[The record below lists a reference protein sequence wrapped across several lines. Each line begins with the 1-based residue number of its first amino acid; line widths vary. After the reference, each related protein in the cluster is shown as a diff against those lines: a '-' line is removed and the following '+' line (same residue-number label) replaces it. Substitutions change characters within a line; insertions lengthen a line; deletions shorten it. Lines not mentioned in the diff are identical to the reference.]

1 MAPHEHIFT
10 KWDFEMPTI
19 LIVEDEDTVREVVS
33 EGLQSEGYEV
43 LVANNGLDGLRQ
55 AREANPDLI
64 LLDLMLPE
72 MDGLSVCRALRRNS
86 DVPIIMLT
94 ARGTE
99 MDKIAGLETGADDY
113 VVKPFSLG
121 ELLARIRSLLRRTRN
136 DKQENQ
142 MQLTAGNIN
151 LDFTSRRVSKDNEE
165 VHLTQKEF
173 NLLAELIRNK
183 GAVLSRDLLLQKV
196 WGYNYIGNTHTVDVH
211 IRWLRE
217 KIELDPSDPVRIVT
231 VRGVG
236 YRFEE

>member
-1 MAPHEHIFT
+1 
-10 KWDFEMPTI
+10 MPTI
-19 LIVEDEDTVREVVS
+19 LIVEDDDTVREALS
-33 EGLQSEGYEV
+33 AGLESEGYEV
-43 LVANNGLDGLRQ
+43 ILSDNGLDGLKQ
-55 AREANPDLI
+55 AKEEGPDLI

-72 MDGLSVCRALRRNS
+72 MDGLSVCRALRRAS

-99 MDKIAGLETGADDY
+99 MDKIVGLETGADDY

-121 ELLARIRSLLRRTRN
+121 ELLARIRSLLRRTKN

-142 MQLTAGNIN
+142 MQLTSGDIS
-151 LDFTSRRVSKDNEE
+151 LDLRSRRVSKDDAE

-183 GAVLSRDLLLQKV
+183 GAVLSRDLLLEKV
-196 WGYNYIGNTHTVDVH
+196 WGYSYVGNTHTVDVH

-217 KIELDPSDPVRIVT
+217 KIELDPSKPVRIVT

>member
-1 MAPHEHIFT
+1 
-10 KWDFEMPTI
+10 MPTI
-19 LIVEDEDTVREVVS
+19 LIVEDDDTVREALS
-33 EGLQSEGYEV
+33 AGLESEGYEV
-43 LVANNGLDGLRQ
+43 ILSDNGLDGLKQ
-55 AREANPDLI
+55 AKEEGPDLI

-72 MDGLSVCRALRRNS
+72 MDGLSVCRALRRDS

-99 MDKIAGLETGADDY
+99 MDKIVGLETGADDY

-121 ELLARIRSLLRRTRN
+121 ELLARIRSLLRRTKN

-142 MQLTAGNIN
+142 MQLTSGDIS
-151 LDFTSRRVSKDNEE
+151 LDLTSRRVSKDDAE

-183 GAVLSRDLLLQKV
+183 GAVLSRDLLLEKV
-196 WGYNYIGNTHTVDVH
+196 WGYSYVGNTHTVDVH

-217 KIELDPSDPVRIVT
+217 KIELDPSKPVRIVT

-236 YRFEE
+236 YPFEE

>member
-1 MAPHEHIFT
+1 
-10 KWDFEMPTI
+10 MPTI
-19 LIVEDEDTVREVVS
+19 LIVEDDDTVREALS
-33 EGLQSEGYEV
+33 AGLESEGYEV
-43 LVANNGLDGLRQ
+43 ILSDNGLDGLKQ
-55 AREANPDLI
+55 AKEEGPDLI

-72 MDGLSVCRALRRNS
+72 MDGLSVCRALRRDS

-99 MDKIAGLETGADDY
+99 MDKIVGLETGADDY

-121 ELLARIRSLLRRTRN
+121 ELLARIRSLLRRTKN

-142 MQLTAGNIN
+142 MQLTSGNIS
-151 LDFTSRRVSKDNEE
+151 LDLTSRRVSKDDAE

-183 GAVLSRDLLLQKV
+183 GAVLSRDLLLEKV
-196 WGYNYIGNTHTVDVH
+196 WGYSYVGNTHTVDVH

-217 KIELDPSDPVRIVT
+217 KIELDPSKPVRIVT

>member
-1 MAPHEHIFT
+1 
-10 KWDFEMPTI
+10 MPTI

-55 AREANPDLI
+55 AREADPDLI

-236 YRFEE
+236 YRFE

>member
-1 MAPHEHIFT
+1 
-10 KWDFEMPTI
+10 MPTI
-19 LIVEDEDTVREVVS
+19 LIVEDDDTVREALS
-33 EGLQSEGYEV
+33 AGLESEGYEV
-43 LVANNGLDGLRQ
+43 ILSDNGLDGLKQ
-55 AREANPDLI
+55 AKEEGPDLI

-72 MDGLSVCRALRRNS
+72 MDGLSVCRALRRDS

-99 MDKIAGLETGADDY
+99 MDKIVGLETGANDY

-121 ELLARIRSLLRRTRN
+121 ELLARIRSLLRRTKN

-142 MQLTAGNIN
+142 MQLTSGDIS
-151 LDFTSRRVSKDNEE
+151 LDLTSRRVSKDDAE

-183 GAVLSRDLLLQKV
+183 GAVLSRDLLLEKV
-196 WGYNYIGNTHTVDVH
+196 WGYSYVGNTHTVDVH

-217 KIELDPSDPVRIVT
+217 KIELDPSKPVRIVT

>member
-1 MAPHEHIFT
+1 
-10 KWDFEMPTI
+10 MPTI
-19 LIVEDEDTVREVVS
+19 LIVEDDDTVREALS
-33 EGLQSEGYEV
+33 AGLESEGYEV
-43 LVANNGLDGLRQ
+43 ILSDNGLDGLKQ
-55 AREANPDLI
+55 AKEEGPDLI

-72 MDGLSVCRALRRNS
+72 MDGLSVCRALRRDS

-99 MDKIAGLETGADDY
+99 MDKIVGLETGADDY

-121 ELLARIRSLLRRTRN
+121 ELLARISSLLRRTRN

-142 MQLTAGNIN
+142 MQLTSGNLSLN
-151 LDFTSRRVSKDNEE
+151 LTSRRVSKDDAE

-183 GAVLSRDLLLQKV
+183 GAVLSRDLLLEKV
-196 WGYNYIGNTHTVDVH
+196 WGYSYVGNTHTVDVH

-217 KIELDPSDPVRIVT
+217 KIELDPSKPVRIVT

>member
-1 MAPHEHIFT
+1 
-10 KWDFEMPTI
+10 MPTI
-19 LIVEDEDTVREVVS
+19 LIVEDDDTVREALS
-33 EGLQSEGYEV
+33 AGLESEGYEV
-43 LVANNGLDGLRQ
+43 ILSDNGLDGLKQ
-55 AREANPDLI
+55 AKEEGPDLI

-99 MDKIAGLETGADDY
+99 MDKIVGLETGADDY

-142 MQLTAGNIN
+142 MQLTSGNVS
-151 LDFTSRRVSKDNEE
+151 LDLTSRRVSKDDAE

-173 NLLAELIRNK
+173 NLLAELMRNK
-183 GAVLSRDLLLQKV
+183 GAVLSRDLLLEKV
-196 WGYNYIGNTHTVDVH
+196 WGYSYVGNTHTVDVH

-217 KIELDPSDPVRIVT
+217 KIELDPSKPVRIVT

>member
-1 MAPHEHIFT
+1 
-10 KWDFEMPTI
+10 MPTI
-19 LIVEDEDTVREVVS
+19 LIVEDDDTVREALS
-33 EGLQSEGYEV
+33 AGLESEGYEV
-43 LVANNGLDGLRQ
+43 ILSDNGLDGLKQ
-55 AREANPDLI
+55 AKEEGPDVI

-86 DVPIIMLT
+86 NVPIIMLT

-99 MDKIAGLETGADDY
+99 MDKIVGLETGADDY

-121 ELLARIRSLLRRTRN
+121 ELLARIRSLLRRTKN

-142 MQLTAGNIN
+142 MQLTSGDIS
-151 LDFTSRRVSKDNEE
+151 LDLTSRRVSKDDAE

-173 NLLAELIRNK
+173 NLLAELMRNK
-183 GAVLSRDLLLQKV
+183 GAVLSRDLLLEKV
-196 WGYNYIGNTHTVDVH
+196 WGYSYVGNTHTVDVH

-217 KIELDPSDPVRIVT
+217 KIELDPSKPVRIVT

>member
-1 MAPHEHIFT
+1 
-10 KWDFEMPTI
+10 MPTI
-19 LIVEDEDTVREVVS
+19 LIVEDDDTVREALS
-33 EGLQSEGYEV
+33 AGLESEGYEV
-43 LVANNGLDGLRQ
+43 ILSDNGLDGLKQ
-55 AREANPDLI
+55 AKEEGPDLI

-72 MDGLSVCRALRRNS
+72 MDGLSVCRALRRDS
-86 DVPIIMLT
+86 DEPIIMLT

-99 MDKIAGLETGADDY
+99 MDKIVGLETGADDY

-142 MQLTAGNIN
+142 MQLTSGDIS
-151 LDFTSRRVSKDNEE
+151 LDLTSRRVSKDDVE

-183 GAVLSRDLLLQKV
+183 GAVLSRDLLLEKV
-196 WGYNYIGNTHTVDVH
+196 WGYSYVGNTHTVDVH

-217 KIELDPSDPVRIVT
+217 KIELDPSKPVRIVT

>member
-1 MAPHEHIFT
+1 
-10 KWDFEMPTI
+10 MPTI
-19 LIVEDEDTVREVVS
+19 LIVEDDDTVREALS
-33 EGLQSEGYEV
+33 AGLESEGYEV
-43 LVANNGLDGLRQ
+43 ILSDNGLDGLKQ
-55 AREANPDLI
+55 AKEEGPDLI

-99 MDKIAGLETGADDY
+99 MDKIVGLETGADDY

-121 ELLARIRSLLRRTRN
+121 ELLARIRSLLRRTKN

-142 MQLTAGNIN
+142 MQLTSGDIS
-151 LDFTSRRVSKDNEE
+151 LDLTSRRVSKDDAE

-183 GAVLSRDLLLQKV
+183 GAVLSRDLLLEKV
-196 WGYNYIGNTHTVDVH
+196 WGYSYVGNTHTVDVH

-217 KIELDPSDPVRIVT
+217 KIELDPSKPVRIVT

>member
-1 MAPHEHIFT
+1 
-10 KWDFEMPTI
+10 
-19 LIVEDEDTVREVVS
+19 
-33 EGLQSEGYEV
+33 
-43 LVANNGLDGLRQ
+43 
-55 AREANPDLI
+55 
-64 LLDLMLPE
+64 
-72 MDGLSVCRALRRNS
+72 
-86 DVPIIMLT
+86 
-94 ARGTE
+94 

>member
-1 MAPHEHIFT
+1 
-10 KWDFEMPTI
+10 MPTI
-19 LIVEDEDTVREVVS
+19 LIVEDDDTVREALS
-33 EGLQSEGYEV
+33 AGLESEGYEV
-43 LVANNGLDGLRQ
+43 ILSDNGLDGLKQ
-55 AREANPDLI
+55 AKEEGPDLI

-72 MDGLSVCRALRRNS
+72 MDGLSVCRALRRDS

-99 MDKIAGLETGADDY
+99 MDKIVGLETGADDY

-142 MQLTAGNIN
+142 MQLTSGNIS
-151 LDFTSRRVSKDNEE
+151 LDLTSRRVSKDDVE

-183 GAVLSRDLLLQKV
+183 GAVLSRDLLLEKV
-196 WGYNYIGNTHTVDVH
+196 WGYSYVGNTHTVDVH

-217 KIELDPSDPVRIVT
+217 KIELDPSKPVRIVT

>member
-1 MAPHEHIFT
+1 
-10 KWDFEMPTI
+10 MPTI
-19 LIVEDEDTVREVVS
+19 LIVEDDDTVREALS
-33 EGLQSEGYEV
+33 AGLESEGYEV
-43 LVANNGLDGLRQ
+43 ILSDNGLDGLKQ
-55 AREANPDLI
+55 AKEEGPDLI

-72 MDGLSVCRALRRNS
+72 MDGLSVCRALRRDSN
-86 DVPIIMLT
+86 VPIIMLT

-99 MDKIAGLETGADDY
+99 MDKIVGLETGADDY

-142 MQLTAGNIN
+142 MQLTSGNIS
-151 LDFTSRRVSKDNEE
+151 LDLTSRRVSKDDAE

-183 GAVLSRDLLLQKV
+183 GAVLSRDLLLEKV
-196 WGYNYIGNTHTVDVH
+196 WGYSYVGNTHTVDVH

-217 KIELDPSDPVRIVT
+217 KIELDPSKPVRIVT

>member
-1 MAPHEHIFT
+1 
-10 KWDFEMPTI
+10 MPKI

-33 EGLQSEGYEV
+33 EGLESEGYEV
-43 LVANNGLDGLRQ
+43 LLADNGLDGLRQ
-55 AREANPDLI
+55 AREEDPDLI

-72 MDGLSVCRALRRNS
+72 MDGLSVCRTLRRNS

-94 ARGTE
+94 ARGAE
-99 MDKIAGLETGADDY
+99 MDKIVGLETGADDY

-121 ELLARIRSLLRRTRN
+121 ELLARIRSLLRRTSN
-136 DKQENQ
+136 NTQQNQ
-142 MQLTAGNIN
+142 MQLTDSNIS
-151 LDFTSRRVSKDNEE
+151 LDLSSRRVSKDNEE

-173 NLLAELIRNK
+173 DLLAELMRNK
-183 GAVLSRDLLLQKV
+183 GAVLSRDLLLEKV

-217 KIELDPSDPVRIVT
+217 KIELDPSNPVRIVT

-236 YRFEE
+236 YRFQA

>member
-1 MAPHEHIFT
+1 
-10 KWDFEMPTI
+10 MPTI
-19 LIVEDEDTVREVVS
+19 LIVEDDDTVREALS
-33 EGLQSEGYEV
+33 AGLESEGYEV
-43 LVANNGLDGLRQ
+43 ILSDNGLDGLKQ
-55 AREANPDLI
+55 AKEEGPDLI

-72 MDGLSVCRALRRNS
+72 MDGLSVCRALRRDS

-99 MDKIAGLETGADDY
+99 MDKIVGLETGADDY

-142 MQLTAGNIN
+142 MQLTSGNLSLN
-151 LDFTSRRVSKDNEE
+151 LTSRRVSKDDAE

-183 GAVLSRDLLLQKV
+183 GAVLSRDLLLEKV
-196 WGYNYIGNTHTVDVH
+196 WGYSYVGNTHTVDVH

-217 KIELDPSDPVRIVT
+217 KIELDPSKPVRIVT

>member
-1 MAPHEHIFT
+1 
-10 KWDFEMPTI
+10 MPTI
-19 LIVEDEDTVREVVS
+19 LIVEDDDTVREALS
-33 EGLQSEGYEV
+33 AGLESEGYEV
-43 LVANNGLDGLRQ
+43 ILSDNGLDGLKQ
-55 AREANPDLI
+55 AKEEGPDLI

-72 MDGLSVCRALRRNS
+72 MDGLSVCRALRRDS

-99 MDKIAGLETGADDY
+99 MDKIVGLETGADDY

-121 ELLARIRSLLRRTRN
+121 ELLARIRSLLRRTKN

-142 MQLTAGNIN
+142 MQLTSGDIS
-151 LDFTSRRVSKDNEE
+151 LDLTSRRVSKDDAE

-173 NLLAELIRNK
+173 NLLAALIRIK
-183 GAVLSRDLLLQKV
+183 GAVLSRDLLLEKV
-196 WGYNYIGNTHTVDVH
+196 WGYSYVGNTHTVDVH

-217 KIELDPSDPVRIVT
+217 KIELDPSKPVRIVT

>member
-1 MAPHEHIFT
+1 
-10 KWDFEMPTI
+10 MPTI
-19 LIVEDEDTVREVVS
+19 LIVEDDDTVREALS
-33 EGLQSEGYEV
+33 AGLESEGYEV
-43 LVANNGLDGLRQ
+43 ILSDNGLDGLEQ
-55 AREANPDLI
+55 AKEEGPDLI

-86 DVPIIMLT
+86 NVPIIMLT

-99 MDKIAGLETGADDY
+99 MDKIVGLETSADDY

-142 MQLTAGNIN
+142 MQLTSGNVS
-151 LDFTSRRVSKDNEE
+151 LDFTSRRVSKDDAE

-173 NLLAELIRNK
+173 NLLAELMRNK
-183 GAVLSRDLLLQKV
+183 GAVLSRDLLLEKV
-196 WGYNYIGNTHTVDVH
+196 WGYSYVGNTHTVDVH

-217 KIELDPSDPVRIVT
+217 KIELDPSKPVRIVT

>member
-1 MAPHEHIFT
+1 
-10 KWDFEMPTI
+10 MPTI
-19 LIVEDEDTVREVVS
+19 LIVEDDDTVREALS
-33 EGLQSEGYEV
+33 AGLESEGYEV
-43 LVANNGLDGLRQ
+43 ILSDNGLDGLKQ
-55 AREANPDLI
+55 AKEEGPDLI

-72 MDGLSVCRALRRNS
+72 MDGLSVCRALRRDS

-99 MDKIAGLETGADDY
+99 MDKIVGLETGADDY

-136 DKQENQ
+136 DKQDNQ
-142 MQLTAGNIN
+142 MQLTSGNVS
-151 LDFTSRRVSKDNEE
+151 LDLTSRRVSKDDAE

-183 GAVLSRDLLLQKV
+183 GAVLSRDLLLEKV
-196 WGYNYIGNTHTVDVH
+196 WGYSYVGNTHTVDVH

-217 KIELDPSDPVRIVT
+217 KIELDPSKPVRIVT

>member
-1 MAPHEHIFT
+1 
-10 KWDFEMPTI
+10 MPTI
-19 LIVEDEDTVREVVS
+19 LIVEDDDTVREALS
-33 EGLQSEGYEV
+33 AGLESEGYEV
-43 LVANNGLDGLRQ
+43 ILSDNGLDGLKQ
-55 AREANPDLI
+55 AKEEGPDLI

-99 MDKIAGLETGADDY
+99 MDKIVGLETGADDY

-121 ELLARIRSLLRRTRN
+121 ELLARIRSLLRRTKN

-142 MQLTAGNIN
+142 MQLTSGNVS
-151 LDFTSRRVSKDNEE
+151 LDLTSRRVSKDDAE

-173 NLLAELIRNK
+173 NLLAELMRNK
-183 GAVLSRDLLLQKV
+183 GAVLSRDLLLEKV
-196 WGYNYIGNTHTVDVH
+196 WGYSYVGNTHTVDVH

-217 KIELDPSDPVRIVT
+217 KIELDPSKPVRIVT

>member
-1 MAPHEHIFT
+1 
-10 KWDFEMPTI
+10 MPTI
-19 LIVEDEDTVREVVS
+19 LIVEDDDTVREALS
-33 EGLQSEGYEV
+33 AGLESEGYEV
-43 LVANNGLDGLRQ
+43 ILSDNGLDGLKQ
-55 AREANPDLI
+55 AKEEGPDLI

-99 MDKIAGLETGADDY
+99 MDKIVGLETGADDY

-136 DKQENQ
+136 DKQDNQ
-142 MQLTAGNIN
+142 MQLTSGNVS
-151 LDFTSRRVSKDNEE
+151 LDLTSRRVSKDDAE

-173 NLLAELIRNK
+173 NLLAELMRNK
-183 GAVLSRDLLLQKV
+183 GAVLSRDLLLEKV
-196 WGYNYIGNTHTVDVH
+196 WGYSYVGNTHTVDVH

-217 KIELDPSDPVRIVT
+217 KIELDPSKPVRIVT

-236 YRFEE
+236 YRFEV

>member
-1 MAPHEHIFT
+1 
-10 KWDFEMPTI
+10 MPTI
-19 LIVEDEDTVREVVS
+19 LIVEDDDTVREALS
-33 EGLQSEGYEV
+33 AGLESEGYEV
-43 LVANNGLDGLRQ
+43 ILSDNGLDGLKQ
-55 AREANPDLI
+55 AKEEGPDLI

-72 MDGLSVCRALRRNS
+72 MDGLSVCRALRRDSN
-86 DVPIIMLT
+86 VPIIMLT

-99 MDKIAGLETGADDY
+99 MDKIVGLETGADDY

-121 ELLARIRSLLRRTRN
+121 ELLARIRSLLRRTKN

-142 MQLTAGNIN
+142 MQLTSGDIS
-151 LDFTSRRVSKDNEE
+151 LDLTSRRVSKDDAE

-183 GAVLSRDLLLQKV
+183 GAVLSRDLLLEKV
-196 WGYNYIGNTHTVDVH
+196 WGYSYVGNTHTVDVH

-217 KIELDPSDPVRIVT
+217 KIELDPSKPVRIVT

>member
-1 MAPHEHIFT
+1 
-10 KWDFEMPTI
+10 MPTI
-19 LIVEDEDTVREVVS
+19 LIVEDDDTVREALS
-33 EGLQSEGYEV
+33 AGLESEGYEV
-43 LVANNGLDGLRQ
+43 ILSDNGLDGLKQ
-55 AREANPDLI
+55 AKEEGPDVI

-99 MDKIAGLETGADDY
+99 MDKIVGLETGADDY

-121 ELLARIRSLLRRTRN
+121 ELLARIRSLLRRTKN

-142 MQLTAGNIN
+142 MQLTSGNVS
-151 LDFTSRRVSKDNEE
+151 LDLTSRRVSKDDAE

-173 NLLAELIRNK
+173 NLLAELMRNK
-183 GAVLSRDLLLQKV
+183 GAVLSRDLLLEKV
-196 WGYNYIGNTHTVDVH
+196 WGYSYVGNTHTVDVH

-217 KIELDPSDPVRIVT
+217 KIELDPSKPVRIVT

>member
-1 MAPHEHIFT
+1 
-10 KWDFEMPTI
+10 MPTI
-19 LIVEDEDTVREVVS
+19 LIVEDDDTVREALS
-33 EGLQSEGYEV
+33 AGLESEGYEV
-43 LVANNGLDGLRQ
+43 ILSDNGLDGLKQ
-55 AREANPDLI
+55 AKEEGPDLI

-99 MDKIAGLETGADDY
+99 MDKIVGLETGADDY

-136 DKQENQ
+136 YKQENQ
-142 MQLTAGNIN
+142 MQLTSGNVS
-151 LDFTSRRVSKDNEE
+151 LDLTSRRVSKDDAE

-173 NLLAELIRNK
+173 NLLAELMRNK
-183 GAVLSRDLLLQKV
+183 GAVLSRDLLLEKV
-196 WGYNYIGNTHTVDVH
+196 WGYSYVGNTHTVDVH

-217 KIELDPSDPVRIVT
+217 KIELDPSKPVRIVT

>member
-1 MAPHEHIFT
+1 
-10 KWDFEMPTI
+10 MPTI
-19 LIVEDEDTVREVVS
+19 LIVEDDDTVREALS
-33 EGLQSEGYEV
+33 AGLESEGYEV
-43 LVANNGLDGLRQ
+43 ILSDNGLDGLKQ
-55 AREANPDLI
+55 AKEEGPDLI

-99 MDKIAGLETGADDY
+99 MDKIVGLETGADDY

-142 MQLTAGNIN
+142 MQLTSGNVS
-151 LDFTSRRVSKDNEE
+151 LDLTSRRVSKDDAD

-173 NLLAELIRNK
+173 NLLAELMRNK
-183 GAVLSRDLLLQKV
+183 GAVLSRDLLLEKV
-196 WGYNYIGNTHTVDVH
+196 WGYSYVGNTHTVDVH

-217 KIELDPSDPVRIVT
+217 KIELDPSKPVRIVT

>member
-1 MAPHEHIFT
+1 
-10 KWDFEMPTI
+10 MPTI
-19 LIVEDEDTVREVVS
+19 LIVEDDDTVREALS
-33 EGLQSEGYEV
+33 AGLESEGYEV
-43 LVANNGLDGLRQ
+43 ILSDNGLDGLKQ
-55 AREANPDLI
+55 AKEEGPDLI
-64 LLDLMLPE
+64 LLDLILPE
-72 MDGLSVCRALRRNS
+72 MDGLSVCRALRRAS

-99 MDKIAGLETGADDY
+99 MDKIVGLETGADDY

-121 ELLARIRSLLRRTRN
+121 ELLARIRSLLRRTKN

-142 MQLTAGNIN
+142 MQLTSGDIS
-151 LDFTSRRVSKDNEE
+151 LDLRSRRVSKDDAE

-183 GAVLSRDLLLQKV
+183 GAVLSRDLLLEKV
-196 WGYNYIGNTHTVDVH
+196 WGYSYVGNTHTVDVH

-217 KIELDPSDPVRIVT
+217 KIELDPSKPVRIVT

>member
-1 MAPHEHIFT
+1 
-10 KWDFEMPTI
+10 MPTI
-19 LIVEDEDTVREVVS
+19 LIVEDDDTVREALS
-33 EGLQSEGYEV
+33 AGLESEGYEV
-43 LVANNGLDGLRQ
+43 ILSDNGLDGLKQ
-55 AREANPDLI
+55 AKEEGPDLI

-99 MDKIAGLETGADDY
+99 MDKIVGLETGADDY

-121 ELLARIRSLLRRTRN
+121 ELLARIRSLLRRTKN
-136 DKQENQ
+136 DKQENH
-142 MQLTAGNIN
+142 MQLPSGDIS
-151 LDFTSRRVSKDNEE
+151 LDLTSRRVSKDDAE

-183 GAVLSRDLLLQKV
+183 GAVLSRDLLLEKV
-196 WGYNYIGNTHTVDVH
+196 WGYSYVGNTHTVDVH

-217 KIELDPSDPVRIVT
+217 KIELDPSKPVRIVT

>member
-1 MAPHEHIFT
+1 
-10 KWDFEMPTI
+10 MPTI
-19 LIVEDEDTVREVVS
+19 LIVEDDDTVREALLA
-33 EGLQSEGYEV
+33 GLESEGYEV
-43 LVANNGLDGLRQ
+43 ILSDNGLDGLKQ
-55 AREANPDLI
+55 AKEEGPDLI

-72 MDGLSVCRALRRNS
+72 MDGLSVCRALRRDS

-99 MDKIAGLETGADDY
+99 MDKIVGLETGADDY

-121 ELLARIRSLLRRTRN
+121 ELLARIRSLLRRTKN

-142 MQLTAGNIN
+142 MQLTSGDIS
-151 LDFTSRRVSKDNEE
+151 LDLTSRRVSKDDAE

-183 GAVLSRDLLLQKV
+183 GAVLSRDLLLEKV
-196 WGYNYIGNTHTVDVH
+196 WGYSYVGNTHTVDVH

-217 KIELDPSDPVRIVT
+217 KIELDPSKPVRIVT

-236 YRFEE
+236 YRFEELRIV

>member
-1 MAPHEHIFT
+1 MS
-10 KWDFEMPTI
+10 TI
-19 LIVEDEDTVREVVS
+19 LIVEDDDTVREALS
-33 EGLQSEGYEV
+33 EGLESEGYKIF
-43 LVANNGLDGLRQ
+43 LADNGLDGLRQ
-55 AREANPDLI
+55 AKEEHPDLI

-99 MDKIAGLETGADDY
+99 MDKIVGLETGADDY

-121 ELLARIRSLLRRTRN
+121 ELLARVRSLLRRTRN
-136 DKQENQ
+136 DKQEKQ
-142 MQLTAGNIN
+142 MQLTAGNIS
-151 LDFTSRRVSKDNEE
+151 LDFNSRRVFKDNEE
-165 VHLTQKEF
+165 IHLTQKEF

-217 KIELDPSDPVRIVT
+217 KIELDPSDPVRIIT